1 MIKITYIEFD
11 GTSHTVEAPTD
22 TTLMETAINNDVPG
36 IVAECG
42 GTCACATCHV
52 YVAPEWTSKTGQPA
66 PQEDGMLECVMD
78 RHDNSR
84 LSCQIELTDDMDG
97 MVVRLPESQL

>member
-11 GTSHTVEAPTD
+11 GTAHAIEASAS
-22 TTLMETAINNDVPG
+22 TTLMEAAINNDVPG

-52 YVAPEWTSKTGQPA
+52 YVMPEWTSMTGEPV

-78 RHDNSR
+78 RQDNSR

>member
-1 MIKITYIEFD
+1 MIKVTYIEFD
-11 GTSHTVEAPTD
+11 GTPHTVEASPG
-22 TTLMETAINNDVPG
+22 TTLMEGAISNDVPG

-52 YVAPEWTSKTGQPA
+52 YVEPQWAEMTGSPG

-78 RHDNSR
+78 RHDSSR
-84 LSCQIELTDDMDG
+84 LSCQIELTDEMDG
-97 MVVRLPESQL
+97 MVVKLPELQL